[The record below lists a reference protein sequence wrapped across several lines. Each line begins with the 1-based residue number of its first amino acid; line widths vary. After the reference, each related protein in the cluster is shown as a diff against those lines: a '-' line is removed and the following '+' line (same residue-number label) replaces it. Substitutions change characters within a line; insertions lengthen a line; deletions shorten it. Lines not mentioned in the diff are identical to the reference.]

1 MTILKNCLRR
11 IFGKKINVA
20 FMVVIPIILNILII
34 TINVRDIKYNVGII
48 DLDQSK
54 YTNMLIDYL
63 EKDCNV
69 TILDAKEDTNS
80 LILNSKQDIVFSI
93 PDNFSKDLVAQIN
106 DVKVQSYY
114 MDGSNAVEPIEINVA
129 SFISASKEIA
139 KVSNKNEQTF
149 YDGMKSYLD
158 SHYKVTYSNFASG
171 ITEEVGMAVDTLGY
185 LAFDIAFLMA
195 FATALV
201 LEDKILG
208 VYRRMHITPLKE
220 VSYYAQNLLSYF
232 FVALIQISIVVLIL
246 PEVVDVSY
254 GDNVLGVIGICSC
267 FAGVCIS
274 IGLTIS
280 KLSKTNLVANALVT
294 IIELPML
301 MLGGCLWPFEI
312 MPEFLQKIGE
322 FMPSRWFLLAAE
334 SFLYQ
339 EDFGNYAKYVCYM
352 LGLIAVLMVGAFM
365 FSKSYDQ

>member
-1 MTILKNCLRR
+1 MTIFRNCIKR

-48 DLDQSK
+48 NSDQSE
-54 YTNMLIDYL
+54 YTEMLIDYL

-69 TILDAKEDTNS
+69 TILDTNENIET
-80 LILNSKQDIVFSI
+80 LILNSKQDIIFFI
-93 PDNFSKDLVAQIN
+93 PNYFSKNLIAQTSDAN
-106 DVKVQSYY
+106 VQSYY
-114 MDGSNAVEPIEINVA
+114 MDGSNAVDPIKVKVA

-139 KVSNKNEQTF
+139 KVSNKDNNTF
-149 YDGMKSYLD
+149 YDGMKEYLN
-158 SHYKVTYSNFASG
+158 SHYKVTYLNFTSS

-185 LAFDIAFLMA
+185 LAFGIAFLMA

-232 FVALIQISIVVLIL
+232 FVALIQISLVVLVL
-246 PEVVDVSY
+246 PKVVDVSY
-254 GDNVLGVIGICSC
+254 GDNALGVIGICAC
-267 FAGVCIS
+267 FAAVCIS
-274 IGLTIS
+274 IGLAIS
-280 KLSKTNLVANALVT
+280 KFSKTSLVANALVT
-294 IIELPML
+294 VIELPML

-312 MPEFLQKIGE
+312 MPEFLQKIGK

-339 EDFGNYAKYVCYM
+339 EDFGNYAKYICYM
-352 LGLIAVLMVGAFM
+352 IGLIVVLLVGVFI
-365 FSKSYDQ
+365 FSKSYDE